1 MRCVDGCVQCFR
13 LWYLTDICW
22 RIMACCD
29 NDIVHNHALSHAP
42 ILNLREIFIRIA
54 WSCNLLHSHVF
65 LNLPFDRIF
74 TTWHEHALL
83 CMIMQSILCV
93 ASGFSSL
100 CMIMQSAACSC
111 ILNIALDWN
120 YHTLHDH
127 AVLEHAR
134 AVNCACCVWFMRHK
148 HGRAVLCM
156 IMSYLHLLLWVLA
169 RLCNNPQPLPPWS
182 WITTL
187 HAYAHGSLLNFY
199 LYKYL
204 LYYIIYYSLRT
215 MNHSSVGMCSH
226 E

>member
-1 MRCVDGCVQCFR
+1 MGVFSVSG
-13 LWYLTDICW
+13 YDIW
-22 RIMACCD
+22 LIFVEESWHVVIMILCTIMHSLMHLYWAYARFLFELHGHAICC
-29 NDIVHNHALSHAP
+29 
-42 ILNLREIFIRIA
+42 ILMSF
-54 WSCNLLHSHVF
+54 ST
-65 LNLPFDRIF
+65 DRIF

-93 ASGFSSL
+93 ASGFASL
-100 CMIMQSAACSC
+100 CTVMQSAACSC